1 MLILNLMPIG
11 INSSVIMC
19 NNLKTSFLTL
29 SEFSSSKVRDLYV
42 A

>member
-1 MLILNLMPIG
+1 MSIG
-11 INSSVIMC
+11 IDPSVIMY
-19 NNLKTSFLTL
+19 NKLKTGFLTL